1 MSEKT
6 NRKKRSLIA
15 TLLLTL
21 IALLGFSSCT
31 KPEEITDEGK
41 LERNDSIGDIRLMY
55 GVTPRYYNPHI
66 KP

>member
-1 MSEKT
+1 M
-6 NRKKRSLIA
+6 KKKSLIA
-15 TLLLTL
+15 TLLLAL

-55 GVTPRYYNPHI
+55 GVAPRNYIPGR
-66 KP
+66 